1 MPPPATGT
9 ERAVECWQ
17 SLGHDSP
24 WTRHSGVYTVV
35 PARQA
40 ADVKILFLAAEAAPL
55 SKVGGLGDVA
65 GSLPKALAALGHEVR
80 VVIPF
85 TGAVDRQ
92 RFKPKPLARVA
103 VPHVGGD
110 QVARVSEVRLDGITF
125 NLVAGPPIPRA
136 RRVYGQDIA
145 EDGPKFI
152 FFSLAAL
159 GLCRVLD
166 WAPDVL
172 HANDSHTGAAVYWL
186 AVDGVHDSLFQL
198 TASVFT
204 IHNLVYMNNGA
215 APYLRA
221 YGLAPSDSP
230 VLPDWARDSLMGL
243 GLAHADMLN
252 AVSPRHAREILTPEF
267 GYGFEGALAAR
278 RDRLTGILNGLDLD
292 DWDPARDRQIAA
304 RFDAAHLPRRAA
316 NKRALQKILGLPRQ
330 SRIPLIGIVS
340 RLDTQKGFD
349 LALPALRELL
359 GEPGPLQ
366 LAVLGTGQKPIEA
379 GFKALAQD
387 FPDRVRVE
395 LRFDPQLARQL
406 YAGAD
411 LLLIPSRYEPCG
423 LAQMIA
429 QRYAA
434 VPIVRRTGGL
444 ADTVVDASRPRRG
457 TGFVFTDYNARALL
471 KAVRRALR
479 LYRQPARWQAL
490 QRRGLRLARE
500 FDWTHSAQAY
510 LALYQQAITHR
521 KEIVDR
527 LAGAA
532 SEPAGPTT

>member
-1 MPPPATGT
+1 
-9 ERAVECWQ
+9 
-17 SLGHDSP
+17 
-24 WTRHSGVYTVV
+24 
-35 PARQA
+35 
-40 ADVKILFLAAEAAPL
+40 VKILFLAAEAAPL

-65 GSLPKALAALGHEVR
+65 GSLPKAMAALGHEVR

-85 TGAVDRQ
+85 TGAVDR
-92 RFKPKPLARVA
+92 RRYRPKPLAQVA
-103 VPHVGGD
+103 VPRVGGD
-110 QVARVSEVRLDGITF
+110 QIARVSEVHLDGVTF

-145 EDGPKFI
+145 EDGPKFV
-152 FFSLAAL
+152 FFSLAAI

-172 HANDSHTGAAVYWL
+172 HANDSHTGPAVYWL
-186 AVDGVHDSLFQL
+186 AVEGLHDSLFQR

-215 APYLRA
+215 APFLRA

-252 AVSPRHAREILTPEF
+252 TVSPRHAREILTPEF
-267 GYGFEGALAAR
+267 GCGFEGALAAR

-292 DWDPARDRQIAA
+292 VWDPAVDRQIQA

-316 NKRALQKILGLPRQ
+316 NKRALQKALGLPLEPQ
-330 SRIPLIGIVS
+330 TPLLGIVS

-349 LALPALRELL
+349 LAQPALRELL
-359 GEPGPLQ
+359 DGTDPAQ
-366 LAVLGTGQKPIEA
+366 VAVLGTGLKPIEA
-379 GFKALAQD
+379 AFKVLARD
-387 FPDRVRVE
+387 YPNRVRAE
-395 LRFDPQLARQL
+395 LRFDPRLARQI

-411 LLLIPSRYEPCG
+411 VLLIPSRYEPCG
-423 LAQMIA
+423 LSQMVA
-429 QRYAA
+429 QRYGT
-434 VPIVRRTGGL
+434 VPVVRRTGGL
-444 ADTVVDASRPRRG
+444 ADTVVDAWPPSQG
-457 TGFVFTDYNARALL
+457 TGFMFRDYNSPALL
-471 KAVRRALR
+471 KALRRALR

-490 QRRGLRLARE
+490 QRRGMRLAKS
-500 FDWTHSAQAY
+500 FAWTGSANAY
-510 LALYQQAITHR
+510 LALYQQAILRR
-521 KEIVDR
+521 KESVAQ

-532 SEPAGPTT
+532 T